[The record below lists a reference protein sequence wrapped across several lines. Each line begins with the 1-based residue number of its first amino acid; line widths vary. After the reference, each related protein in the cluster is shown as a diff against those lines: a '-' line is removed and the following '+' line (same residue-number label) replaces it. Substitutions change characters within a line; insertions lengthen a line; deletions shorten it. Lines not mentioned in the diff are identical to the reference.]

1 MKYTLIVWSLPL
13 IAIFINNPITK
24 TFKYLSMKQLNT
36 LFFLLCLFLGSIAL
50 HGQINPIQPS
60 FPVNPGSLNICADTS
75 RLTVQLV
82 VFNSGADNATVR
94 VTFPTGVDYVAGS
107 LAIDAMFTNNG
118 LSLVEHDITNLNA
131 PVFRINPTD
140 LTIADSLRFS
150 IARYARCAHIGFIG
164 SIIDRITISQDAGAD
179 VIANS
184 PAYNILRGVLT
195 PQYSTLGRDTL
206 ITTSA
211 TGMK

>member
-75 RLTVQLV
+75 RLTVQLI

-118 LSLVEHDITNLNA
+118 LSLVEHDITNLLH
-131 PVFRINPTD
+131 TE
-140 LTIADSLRFS
+140 
-150 IARYARCAHIGFIG
+150 
-164 SIIDRITISQDAGAD
+164 
-179 VIANS
+179 
-184 PAYNILRGVLT
+184 
-195 PQYSTLGRDTL
+195 ST
-206 ITTSA
+206 
-211 TGMK
+211 